1 MLSAT
6 FSTRLM
12 TSVAA
17 SALVLATFSG
27 CGNTG
32 TQSIADHGDSA
43 SGVASPS
50 INPEEA
56 ALKTATT
63 LAASYD
69 YAEALAALEGFSG
82 ENIDRARS
90 DISAARDAAVLW
102 EDNSKIAHVF
112 VHSLIVDTSLA
123 YDGDYESTG
132 YDDYMV
138 SIEEF
143 EAILE
148 QLYANDYVLIN
159 PEYISQSVNGEMTYQ
174 DIYLPAGKKPL
185 VLSQDDPNYYE
196 YMDGD
201 GFATNLTLNEDGQVK
216 ATYVHPDGREEVGDF
231 DMVPIVDRFVE
242 EHPDFSYRGSKGILA
257 VTGYSGVFGYRTSEI
272 SYPDSTTRET
282 DIQKATDVSEALT
295 ANGWRIASHSWG
307 HPAYGDIAPAD
318 LAEDARKWDTEV
330 RPIVGDTNLLIYP
343 FGSDI
348 AGIEQYAGPKWET
361 LSGYGFDT
369 YFNVDA
375 STVGWAQLYPEYH
388 RQARINLDGIR
399 FKYALDGK
407 EDILNEILSV
417 EEVVDYN
424 RPSLKG

>member
-1 MLSAT
+1 MF
-6 FSTRLM
+6 FSTFPTRLV
-12 TSVAA
+12 TSVAV
-17 SALVLATFSG
+17 SALALATFSG
-27 CGNTG
+27 CGGSGAQTAAEHN
-32 TQSIADHGDSA
+32 SSA
-43 SGVASPS
+43 SGNTSPS
-50 INPEEA
+50 IAPEEA

-82 ENIDRARS
+82 ESIDRARS
-90 DISAARDAAVLW
+90 EISAARDAAVLW

-196 YMDGD
+196 YMEGD
-201 GFATNLTLNEDGQVK
+201 GFAANLTLNEEGQVK

-242 EHPDFSYRGSKGILA
+242 EHPDFSYRGSKGVLA
-257 VTGYSGVFGYRTSEI
+257 VTGYNGVFGYRTSEI
-272 SYPDSTTRET
+272 AYPDSTTREA
-282 DIQKATDVSEALT
+282 DIQKATDVSEALK
-295 ANGWRIASHSWG
+295 ADGWRIASHSWG
-307 HPAYGDIAPAD
+307 HPGYGDIDPAA

-348 AGIEQYAGPKWET
+348 AGVEQYAGPKWET

-375 STVGWAQLYPEYH
+375 STVGWGQLYPEYH

-424 RPSLKG
+424 RPSLQG